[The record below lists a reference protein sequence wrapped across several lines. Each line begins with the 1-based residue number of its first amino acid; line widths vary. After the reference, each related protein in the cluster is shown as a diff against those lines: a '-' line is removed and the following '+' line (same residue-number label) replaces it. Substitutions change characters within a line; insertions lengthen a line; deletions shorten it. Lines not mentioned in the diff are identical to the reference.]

1 MTDKKNKAKE
11 MGKKVKSHVDH
22 ADHGSKVLKEEIA
35 ALNDRLLRSAAETEN
50 MRKRYEKQIE
60 EAKAYAINNF
70 AKDLLS
76 VADNLSRALEFKPT
90 EMSDE
95 VNNILQGVE
104 MTRQE
109 MKNIFTK
116 YKMKEIS
123 PGQGEKFDYN
133 LHYAVT
139 QVPNE
144 DYPAGTILEL
154 VQTGYSIGDRL
165 LRPATVT
172 VTKAPE

>member
-1 MTDKKNKAKE
+1 MTEKKNKAKE
-11 MGKKVKSHVDH
+11 LADKVKNQVDH
-22 ADHGSKVLKEEIA
+22 GTKILKDEIA
-35 ALNDRLLRSAAETEN
+35 SLSDRLLRAAAETEN

-60 EAKAYAINNF
+60 EAKSYAINNF

-76 VADNLSRALEFKPT
+76 VSDNLSRALEFSPA

-95 VNNILQGVE
+95 VKNILQGVE

-109 MKNIFTK
+109 MKNIFIK
-116 YKMKEIS
+116 YGLKEIC

-139 QVPNE
+139 QVPNA
-144 DYPAGTILEL
+144 DYPVGTILEL
-154 VQTGYSIGDRL
+154 VQKGYSIGDRL

-172 VTKAPE
+172 VTKALE